1 MHSKLKESKRWLI
14 VIAAF
19 AALAVGL
26 TACGSSS
33 DSTSESTE
41 SAPTTEES
49 TESEATAAGDK
60 PLEGKT
66 IAYIQTGSLE
76 YYEYSAE
83 GAKTAIEVLGGTPE
97 VLNSELDPQKE
108 LANVQDAVTKQVD
121 GIVLF
126 PLSDASE
133 KAAVKE
139 ANDAGIPI
147 SIVGIIPLE
156 EIQPKIAG
164 DAAVHFL
171 DYAKVLGEA
180 FAEVV
185 PSGPIA
191 MITGAEGRQEVSE
204 FKKAFAEG
212 FGDDARI
219 VETLDGEYLR
229 PKAFSLTQDI
239 MAKHPDLKGLVVQ
252 NEDMAVGAVQALG
265 PKVSQVAVTS
275 QNGSPIGNKLLEE
288 EKLKVTIGASP
299 TQEATLS
306 VRLLAQEIAGE
317 PASESEKLCAT
328 PFALNYPGEIQ
339 SEPYEATPE
348 LVETWIET
356 TKCAGPDGK

>member
-1 MHSKLKESKRWLI
+1 MQSKLNESKRWVLFL
-14 VIAAF
+14 AAVV
-19 AALAVGL
+19 ALAVGL
-26 TACGSSS
+26 AACGSSS
-33 DSTSESTE
+33 SSSSSSEASTTAEE
-41 SAPTTEES
+41 SAS
-49 TESEATAAGDK
+49 SEGSSEK

-83 GAKTAIEVLGGTPE
+83 GAKMAIEVLGGTPE

-108 LANVQDAVTKQVD
+108 LANVQDAITKQVD

-156 EIQPKIAG
+156 EVQPDIAG
-164 DAAVHFL
+164 DAAVHFM

-180 FAEVV
+180 FAEIV
-185 PSGPIA
+185 PSGEVA
-191 MITGAEGRQEVSE
+191 MITGLEGRQEVAE

-212 FGDDARI
+212 FGDDSRI
-219 VETLDGEYLR
+219 VEEVDGEYLR

-239 MAKHPDLKGLVVQ
+239 MAKYPNLKGLVVQ

-265 PKVSQVAVTS
+265 PKISQVSVTS
-275 QNGSPIGNKLLEE
+275 QNGSPVGNELLEE

-306 VRLLAQEIAGE
+306 VRLLAEDIAGE
-317 PASESEKLCAT
+317 PAAEKLCAT
-328 PFALNYPGEIQ
+328 PFALNYPGEIK
-339 SEPYEATPE
+339 SEPYEATPA
-348 LVETWIET
+348 LVEEWIKT

>member
-1 MHSKLKESKRWLI
+1 MHSKLKESVRWVFVL
-14 VIAAF
+14 AAVV
-19 AALAVGL
+19 ALAIGVA
-26 TACGSSS
+26 ACGSSS
-33 DSTSESTE
+33 DSSSSASSEASTSSEEEAPSGSTE
-41 SAPTTEES
+41 
-49 TESEATAAGDK
+49 K

-97 VLNSELDPQKE
+97 VLNSELDPSKE
-108 LANVQDAVTKQVD
+108 LANVQDAITKQVD

-147 SIVGIIPLE
+147 SIVGIIPLKE
-156 EIQPKIAG
+156 VQPMIAG
-164 DAAVHFL
+164 DAAVHFM

-185 PSGPIA
+185 PTGPVA
-191 MITGAEGRQEVSE
+191 MITGLEGRQEVVE
-204 FKKAFAEG
+204 FKQAFAEG
-212 FGDDARI
+212 FGDSSRI
-219 VETLDGEYLR
+219 VEEVDGEYLR

-239 MAKHPDLKGLVVQ
+239 MAKYPDLKGLIVQ

-265 PKVSQVAVTS
+265 SKIGQVAVTS
-275 QNGSPIGNKLLEE
+275 QNGSPVGNELLEK

-306 VRLLAQEIAGE
+306 VRLLAEDIAGE
-317 PASESEKLCAT
+317 PAAEKICAT
-328 PFALNYPGEIQ
+328 PFALNYPGEIK
-339 SEPYEATPE
+339 SEPYEATPA
-348 LVETWIET
+348 LVEKWIKT

>member
-1 MHSKLKESKRWLI
+1 MQSKLKEKGRWLLLLMSA
-14 VIAAF
+14 VV
-19 AALAVGL
+19 LVVGL
-26 TACGSSS
+26 AACGGSS
-33 DSTSESTE
+33 DSTSSSATESSASTE
-41 SAPTTEES
+41 AEGT
-49 TESEATAAGDK
+49 EATGSSDK
-60 PLEGKT
+60 PLDGKT

-126 PLSDASE
+126 PLSDASQKSAIE
-133 KAAVKE
+133 E

-147 SIVGIIPLE
+147 SIVGIIPQE
-156 EIQPKIAG
+156 EMQPLIAG

-191 MITGAEGRQEVSE
+191 IITGAEGRQEVAE
-204 FKKAFAEG
+204 FKQAFAEG
-212 FGDDARI
+212 FGDDSRI
-219 VETLDGEYLR
+219 VEELDGEYLR
-229 PKAFSLTQDI
+229 PKAFALTQDI

-265 PKVSQVAVTS
+265 PKVSQVSVTS
-275 QNGSPIGNKLLEE
+275 QNGSPVGNELLEE
-288 EKLKVTIGASP
+288 DKLKVTIGASP

-306 VRLLAQEIAGE
+306 VRLLAEDIAGE
-317 PASESEKLCAT
+317 PAAEKLCAT
-328 PFALNYPGEIQ
+328 PFALNYPGDIQ

-348 LVETWIET
+348 LVENWINT

>member
-1 MHSKLKESKRWLI
+1 LHSKLKESGRWLI
-14 VIAAF
+14 VL
-19 AALAVGL
+19 AALVALAIGVA
-26 TACGSSS
+26 ACGSSS
-33 DSTSESTE
+33 DSSDSTE
-41 SAPTTEES
+41 SAASTEAATEES
-49 TESEATAAGDK
+49 STAEASDK
-60 PLEGKT
+60 PLEGLT

-83 GAKTAIEVLGGTPE
+83 GAKTAIEVLGGKPE

-156 EIQPKIAG
+156 EIQPMIAG

-191 MITGAEGRQEVSE
+191 MITGAEGRQEVFE

-212 FGDDARI
+212 FGDDSRI
-219 VETLDGEYLR
+219 VETVDGEYLR

-275 QNGSPIGNKLLEE
+275 QNGSPVGNALLEE

-306 VRLLAQEIAGE
+306 VRLLAEDIAGE
-317 PASESEKLCAT
+317 PAAEKLCAT
-328 PFALNYPGEIQ
+328 PFALNYPGDIQ

-348 LVETWIET
+348 LVETWIKT
-356 TKCAGPDGK
+356 TECAGPDGK

>member
-1 MHSKLKESKRWLI
+1 MHSKLKESARWVFVL
-14 VIAAF
+14 
-19 AALAVGL
+19 LAVSALVVGIA
-26 TACGSSS
+26 ACGSSDS
-33 DSTSESTE
+33 DTSSSET
-41 SAPTTEES
+41 SASTEES
-49 TESEATAAGDK
+49 TSASSGDK

-83 GAKTAIEVLGGTPE
+83 GAKMAIEVLGGAPE

-133 KAAVKE
+133 KAAIKE
-139 ANDAGIPI
+139 ASDAGIPI

-156 EIQPKIAG
+156 EVQSMIAG
-164 DAAVHFL
+164 DAAVHFM

-191 MITGAEGRQEVSE
+191 IITGAEGRQEVAE
-204 FKKAFAEG
+204 FKQAFAEG
-212 FGDDARI
+212 FGDDSRI
-219 VETLDGEYLR
+219 VEELDGEYLR
-229 PKAFSLTQDI
+229 PKAFALTQDI

-252 NEDMAVGAVQALG
+252 NEDMAVGVVQALG
-265 PKVSQVAVTS
+265 SKISEVSVTS
-275 QNGSPIGNKLLEE
+275 QNGSPVGNELLEE

-306 VRLLAQEIAGE
+306 VRLLAEDIAGE
-317 PASESEKLCAT
+317 PAAEKLCAT
-328 PFALNYPGEIQ
+328 PFALNYPGDIK

-348 LVETWIET
+348 LVESWIKT
-356 TKCAGPDGK
+356 SKCAGPDGS